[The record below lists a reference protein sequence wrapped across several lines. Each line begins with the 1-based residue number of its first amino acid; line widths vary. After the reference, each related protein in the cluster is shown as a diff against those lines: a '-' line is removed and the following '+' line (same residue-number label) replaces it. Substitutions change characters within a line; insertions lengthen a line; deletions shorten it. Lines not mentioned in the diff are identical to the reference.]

1 MEEGVGWRRWCRV
14 RLLTS
19 KLNKLVEQTK
29 RADDEER
36 QGNMAETNND
46 CLLYKTKLQC
56 QWQSDICDD
65 TLTSNA
71 VCVCV

>member
-1 MEEGVGWRRWCRV
+1 MEEGATLVSGTFV
-14 RLLTS
+14 TS
-19 KLNKLVEQTK
+19 KLNTGSKLVEQTK

-56 QWQSDICDD
+56 QCQSDICDD